1 MVIAVKLIK
10 DLPKLDRPRE
20 KLLSRG
26 AAALSDSELL
36 AILIGSGMKG
46 MNALSLATKV
56 LHKVDLR
63 SDKFDAET
71 LNQIPGMGPA
81 KASRIIAA
89 YELARRCKLTEGSNV
104 REAKDVLPFVQQIR
118 DKQQEYFV
126 CLSLNGANEVIENR
140 VVTVGLLNSNQVHPR
155 EVYADP
161 ITDRAASIIV
171 AHNHPSGTLEAS
183 PEDIALTDR
192 LARAGKLLGVPLL
205 DHIIVTKTG
214 YLSLKQAGYL

>member
-1 MVIAVKLIK
+1 MKVMK

-20 KLLSRG
+20 KLLSKG
-26 AAALSDSELL
+26 VLALSNSELL
-36 AILIGSGMKG
+36 AVLLGSGMKG
-46 MNALSLATKV
+46 TNALSLATKILRV
-56 LHKVDLR
+56 VDLR
-63 SDKFDAET
+63 SDRLDVNALKE
-71 LNQIPGMGPA
+71 IPGVGPA
-81 KASRIIAA
+81 KAARIAA
-89 YELARRCKLTEGSNV
+89 AFELVRRQLQREGTRV

-118 DKQQEYFV
+118 EKHQEYFI

-161 ITDRAASIIV
+161 LTDRAASIIV

-192 LARAGKLLGVPLL
+192 LARAGKLLGIPLL
-205 DHIIVTKTG
+205 DHIIVTKHG

>member
-1 MVIAVKLIK
+1 MKVIK

-26 AAALSDSELL
+26 SVALSDSELL

-46 MNALSLATKV
+46 TNALSLATKILRV
-56 LHKVDLR
+56 VDLR
-63 SDKFDAET
+63 SEKLDVEALKE
-71 LNQIPGMGPA
+71 IPGVGPA
-81 KASRIIAA
+81 KAARIAA
-89 YELARRCKLTEGSNV
+89 AFELVRRRLQREGTRV

-118 DKQQEYFV
+118 EKHQEYFV

-140 VVTVGLLNSNQVHPR
+140 VVTVGLLDSNQVHPR

-161 ITDRAASIIV
+161 LTDRAASIIV

-183 PEDIALTDR
+183 PEDLALTDP
-192 LARAGKLLGVPLL
+192 LARAGKLLGIPLL
-205 DHIIVTKTG
+205 DHIIVTKRG
-214 YLSLKQAGYL
+214 YLSLKQAGYM

>member
-1 MVIAVKLIK
+1 MVIPVRVIK

-20 KLLSRG
+20 KLLARG

-36 AILIGSGMKG
+36 AIIIGSGMKG
-46 MNALSLATKV
+46 VSALALAAKV
-56 LHKVDLR
+56 LRKVDLR
-63 SDKFDAET
+63 SNKLDLES
-71 LNQIPGMGPA
+71 LSRIPGMGPA
-81 KASRIIAA
+81 KASRIIAG
-89 YELARRCKLTEGSNV
+89 YELARRCMLSEGSNV

-161 ITDRAASIIV
+161 LTDRAASIIV

>member
-1 MVIAVKLIK
+1 VKVIK

-20 KLLSRG
+20 KLLSKG
-26 AAALSDSELL
+26 SMALSDSELL

-46 MNALSLATKV
+46 TNALSLATKI
-56 LHKVDLR
+56 LRMVDLR
-63 SDKFDAET
+63 SEKLDVEALKE
-71 LNQIPGMGPA
+71 IPGVGPA
-81 KASRIIAA
+81 KAARIAA
-89 YELARRCKLTEGSNV
+89 AFELVRRRLQREGTRV

-118 DKQQEYFV
+118 EKHQEYFV

-140 VVTVGLLNSNQVHPR
+140 VVTVGLLDSNQVHPR

-161 ITDRAASIIV
+161 LTDRAASIIV

-183 PEDIALTDR
+183 PEDVALTDR
-192 LARAGKLLGVPLL
+192 LARAGKLLGIPLL
-205 DHIIVTKTG
+205 DHIIVTKRG

>member
-1 MVIAVKLIK
+1 MKMIK
-10 DLPKLDRPRE
+10 DLPELDRPRE
-20 KLLSRG
+20 KLLSKG
-26 AAALSDSELL
+26 PMALSDSELL

-46 MNALSLATKV
+46 TNALALATKI

-63 SDKFDAET
+63 SDKLDVAALEE
-71 LNQIPGMGPA
+71 IPGVGPA
-81 KASRIIAA
+81 KASRIAA
-89 YELARRCKLTEGSNV
+89 AFELVRRHLQREGERV

-118 DKQQEYFV
+118 DKKQEYFV

-140 VVTVGLLNSNQVHPR
+140 VVTVGLLDSNQVHPR

-161 ITDRAASIIV
+161 LTDRAASIIV

-183 PEDIALTDR
+183 PEDVALTDR
-192 LARAGKLLGVPLL
+192 LARAGKLLGIPLL
-205 DHIIVTKTG
+205 DHIIVTKRG

>member
-1 MVIAVKLIK
+1 VIAVKVIK

-26 AAALSDSELL
+26 SVALSDSELL

-46 MNALSLATKV
+46 TNALSLATKILRV
-56 LHKVDLR
+56 VDLR
-63 SDKFDAET
+63 PEKLDVEALKE
-71 LNQIPGMGPA
+71 IPGVGPV
-81 KASRIIAA
+81 KAARIAA
-89 YELARRCKLTEGSNV
+89 AFELVRRRLQREGTRV

-118 DKQQEYFV
+118 EKHQEYFV

-140 VVTVGLLNSNQVHPR
+140 VVTVGLLDSNQVHPR

-161 ITDRAASIIV
+161 LTDRAASIIV

-183 PEDIALTDR
+183 PEDLALTDR
-192 LARAGKLLGVPLL
+192 LARAGKLLGIPLL
-205 DHIIVTKTG
+205 DHIIVTKRG
-214 YLSLKQAGYL
+214 YLSLKQAGYM

>member
-1 MVIAVKLIK
+1 MVKVIK

-26 AAALSDSELL
+26 PAALSDSELL

-46 MNALSLATKV
+46 VSALSLATKV

-63 SDKFDAET
+63 SDKLDVET
-71 LNQIPGMGPA
+71 LNQIPGIGSA
-81 KASRIIAA
+81 KASRIVAG
-89 YELARRCKLTEGSNV
+89 YELARRGMLTEGSNV

-161 ITDRAASIIV
+161 LTDRAASIIV

-192 LARAGKLLGVPLL
+192 LVRAGKLLGVPLL

-214 YLSLKQAGYL
+214 YLSLKQAGHL

>member
-1 MVIAVKLIK
+1 VIAVKVIK

-20 KLLSRG
+20 KLLSKG
-26 AAALSDSELL
+26 SMALSDSELL

-46 MNALSLATKV
+46 TNALSLATKI
-56 LHKVDLR
+56 LRMVDLR
-63 SDKFDAET
+63 SEKLDVEALKE
-71 LNQIPGMGPA
+71 IPGVGPA
-81 KASRIIAA
+81 KAARIAA
-89 YELARRCKLTEGSNV
+89 AFELVRRRLQREGTRV

-118 DKQQEYFV
+118 EKHQEYFV

-140 VVTVGLLNSNQVHPR
+140 VVTVGLLDSNQVHPR

-161 ITDRAASIIV
+161 LTDRAASIIV

-183 PEDIALTDR
+183 PEDVALTDR
-192 LARAGKLLGVPLL
+192 LARAGKLLGIPLL
-205 DHIIVTKTG
+205 DHIIVTKRG

>member
-1 MVIAVKLIK
+1 MKVIK

-20 KLLSRG
+20 KLLSKG
-26 AAALSDSELL
+26 SMALSDSELL

-46 MNALSLATKV
+46 TNALSLATKILRV
-56 LHKVDLR
+56 VDLR
-63 SDKFDAET
+63 SEKLDVEALKE
-71 LNQIPGMGPA
+71 IPGVGPA
-81 KASRIIAA
+81 KAARIAA
-89 YELARRCKLTEGSNV
+89 AFELVRRRLQREGTRV

-118 DKQQEYFV
+118 EKHQEYFV

-140 VVTVGLLNSNQVHPR
+140 VVTVGLLDSNQVHPR

-161 ITDRAASIIV
+161 LTDRAASIIV

-183 PEDIALTDR
+183 PEDVALTDR
-192 LARAGKLLGVPLL
+192 LARAGKLLGIPLL
-205 DHIIVTKTG
+205 DHIIVTKRG

>member
-1 MVIAVKLIK
+1 MKVIK

-20 KLLSRG
+20 KLLSKG
-26 AAALSDSELL
+26 PMALSDSELL

-46 MNALSLATKV
+46 TNALSLATKI
-56 LHKVDLR
+56 LRKVDLR
-63 SDKFDAET
+63 SDKLDVDALEE
-71 LNQIPGMGPA
+71 IPGVGPA
-81 KASRIIAA
+81 KAARIAA
-89 YELARRCKLTEGSNV
+89 AFEFVRRHLQREGTRV

-118 DKQQEYFV
+118 EKHQEYFV

-140 VVTVGLLNSNQVHPR
+140 VVTVGLLDSNQVHPR

-161 ITDRAASIIV
+161 LTDRAASIIV

-192 LARAGKLLGVPLL
+192 LARAGKLLGIPLL
-205 DHIIVTKTG
+205 DHIIVTKRG